1 MRKSLK
7 ETNLSILYCVK
18 EERKAARETARARE
32 RERERE
38 SERER
43 EISIT
48 SGSFLAV
55 DSRHFVGENN
65 NNIDDDEVDKK
76 SVLRCLTCTENSCI
90 FPSIVH

>member
-1 MRKSLK
+1 M
-7 ETNLSILYCVK
+7 K
-18 EERKAARETARARE
+18 EERKAARETARERVRERARERARE
-32 RERERE
+32 RER
-38 SERER
+38 ERER